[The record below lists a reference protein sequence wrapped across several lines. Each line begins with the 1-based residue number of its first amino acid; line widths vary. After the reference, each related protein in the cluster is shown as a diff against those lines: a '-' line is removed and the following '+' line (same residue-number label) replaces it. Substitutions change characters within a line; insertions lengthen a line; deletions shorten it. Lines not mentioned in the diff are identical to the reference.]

1 MTTTMA
7 TRLPTKLA
15 ATTAA
20 LQGLESCFLVL
31 PYPPSV
37 NALYRAVKGRS
48 ILSEKYRDWKADAST
63 VLMLQ
68 KPKPIAGQVSVIVEM
83 SPPDK
88 RKRDLDN
95 AGFKAILDLLVSF
108 SIIAADDSSVVREIV
123 ARWVDGEPGQ
133 CTVIVR
139 KK

>member
-20 LQGLESCFLVL
+20 LQGLDSCFLVL

-48 ILSEKYRDWKADAST
+48 ILSEKYRDWKAEAST
-63 VLMLQ
+63 ALMLQ

-123 ARWVDGEPGQ
+123 ARWVEGEPGQ